1 MAGPTPGALTIASMR
16 CKLRHSPTSHVSFK
30 RVGIKQPMMSV
41 RESRRNRML
50 NLGIDADETITSL
63 AGDSSMVTIGIDGI
77 GSGIQII
84 DPNNRYKK
92 PKSKLRDTDMGM
104 LTSLENDESV
114 QRLPAIQLTN
124 IDSKDKA
131 FFT

>member
-1 MAGPTPGALTIASMR
+1 
-16 CKLRHSPTSHVSFK
+16 
-30 RVGIKQPMMSV
+30 
-41 RESRRNRML
+41 ML